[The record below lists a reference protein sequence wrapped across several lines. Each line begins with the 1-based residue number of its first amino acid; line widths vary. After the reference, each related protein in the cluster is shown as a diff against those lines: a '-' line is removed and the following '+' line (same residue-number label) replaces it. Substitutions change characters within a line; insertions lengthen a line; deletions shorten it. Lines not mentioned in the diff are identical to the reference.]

1 MSSATLALILRTLSL
16 VGSAWVAYRLFQSG
30 LYRRYTIL
38 FVFLAFRVA
47 VGPYPFLLDVRS
59 DAYMYMWTT
68 TQPLFWLFYVLTV
81 VELSRLVL
89 ERYKGLYSIFRVAV
103 IVSTVV
109 SVTVSALS
117 LIPKIKPT
125 SPQRSKILG
134 LFLVSERGLELS

>member
-1 MSSATLALILRTLSL
+1 
-16 VGSAWVAYRLFQSG
+16 
-30 LYRRYTIL
+30 
-38 FVFLAFRVA
+38 
-47 VGPYPFLLDVRS
+47 
-59 DAYMYMWTT
+59 MYMWTT

-134 LFLVSERGLELS
+134 LFLVSERGLELSLALFIILILLFLSRYPVVLSRNVRAHAVIYAVYFLANTMGLLIRSLWGLRQANGV